1 AAAAA
6 AALKQKKY
14 VQQQLAKSDEAY
26 EVLSEKYRIA
36 GTLADVASGRMGG
49 MNMPFSVYVQRSIFA
64 EVMDAANR
72 RLAIMSRDRYQL
84 VFGDIGEGDRRKKA
98 GLELSV
104 LDSNSGKKRDVKS
117 LSGGESFLAS
127 LSLALGLSD
136 IVQEY
141 AGGVRL
147 DTMFIDE
154 GFGALDQEKLDI
166 ALNVL
171 TKLHTEGARLVG
183 IISHVE
189 GLEQRIPARLEVTR
203 TASGSRAHFV
213 FGTKE
218 I

>member
-1 AAAAA
+1 
-6 AALKQKKY
+6 
-14 VQQQLAKSDEAY
+14 
-26 EVLSEKYRIA
+26 
-36 GTLADVASGRMGG
+36 
-49 MNMPFSVYVQRSIFA
+49 
-64 EVMDAANR
+64 
-72 RLAIMSRDRYQL
+72 
-84 VFGDIGEGDRRKKA
+84 
-98 GLELSV
+98 
-104 LDSNSGKKRDVKS
+104 
-117 LSGGESFLAS
+117 
-127 LSLALGLSD
+127 
-136 IVQEY
+136 
-141 AGGVRL
+141 
-147 DTMFIDE
+147 MFIDE